1 MEICRENTCFMI
13 LKKEGGT
20 GRGGGGEE
28 MNEKGKKEER
38 KGERELGK
46 KDNTCNRKLD

>member
-13 LKKEGGT
+13 LKKEGGM
-20 GRGGGGEE
+20 GGEEE

>member
-1 MEICRENTCFMI
+1 MLYDF
-13 LKKEGGT
+13 KKR
-20 GRGGGGEE
+20 GRDGAGGGEEE